1 MSKFTINLSKRIFS
15 DAEVSLLDK
24 GLTFIPTM
32 DCVPLQLI
40 LDSHSRNI
48 RNLKLRDFFQTSERI
63 YDPSAFVN
71 RFVPTSFW
79 IPPNNLLSSSVL
91 DAARNIDKDLRELIT
106 PSLHSKHNKLF
117 VSTDKFLKYNL
128 SHGELYALHA
138 LKNDPRI
145 IIKPADKG
153 GAVVIMDRILY
164 ASEAKRQLYN
174 TKYYKRIERPLA
186 SSTILLI
193 DSILTDMFALNFISA
208 KQFAYLHPS
217 LPSQTRAFY
226 LLPKVHKPR
235 HKWPSFNMP
244 EGRPIVSDCGSETYR
259 ICELVDYFLKPL
271 ANKHLSYVQDT
282 YDFISK
288 IRDVSVPSRSF
299 LITGDITALY
309 TNMNITRS
317 LQVIKDIF
325 ASHPDPNRPDKHI
338 LQLLDICLRFND
350 FEFAGELFL
359 QILGIAMGKSFAPNL
374 ANIYLLDFDKAA
386 MSGFSVIPSL
396 FYRFIDDVFLVWP
409 GSEEQLVSYQV
420 FLNNV
425 IPDINVT
432 LISKQMI
439 TEFLDTLI
447 YKHFVDGCAF
457 LKTRVYFKSTDTH
470 QLLHGRSLHPKH
482 TCRGVLKSQLIRF
495 KRICSTRSEFDHA
508 SFTLFRVLRNRGYSR
523 SLFRRLKREVWLSNC
538 SYVLARNQEKRAHK
552 LWPIINYFDPLGL
565 KIMQQTRKRI
575 SALNISHSFK
585 VVSAF
590 KIHGNLARLLTRS
603 RF

>member
-1 MSKFTINLSKRIFS
+1 MSKFTINLSKRVFS
-15 DAEVSLLDK
+15 DAEIALLDK
-24 GLTFIPTM
+24 GLTFIPTL
-32 DCVPLQLI
+32 DCIPLQLI
-40 LDSHSRNI
+40 LDSHYRNI
-48 RNLKLRDFFQTSERI
+48 RNLKLRDFFQASDKV
-63 YDPSAFVN
+63 YDPSAFEN
-71 RFVPTSFW
+71 RFVPTSVW
-79 IPPNNLLSSSVL
+79 LPPTKSLSSSVL
-91 DAARNIDKDLRELIT
+91 DAVLNIEKDLSELIT
-106 PSLHSKHNKLF
+106 PSLVRKRNKLL
-117 VSTDKFLKYNL
+117 VVTDKFPKHNL
-128 SHGELYALHA
+128 SHRELDALHA
-138 LKNDPRI
+138 LKHDPRI

-153 GAVVIMDRILY
+153 GAVVIMDRDLY
-164 ASEAKRQLYN
+164 ATEAKRQLYN

-193 DSILTDMFALNFISA
+193 DSILTDMFALGFISS
-208 KQFAYLHPS
+208 KQFAYLHPV

-244 EGRPIVSDCGSETYR
+244 EGRPIVSDCGSETYH

-288 IRDVSVPSRSF
+288 IRDVSVPPCSL

-317 LQVIKDIF
+317 LHVIKDIF

-350 FEFAGELFL
+350 FEFAGEIFL

-374 ANIYLLDFDKAA
+374 ANVYLLDFDKAA
-386 MSGFSVIPSL
+386 ISGFTVFPSL
-396 FYRFIDDVFLVWP
+396 FFRFIDDVFLVWP
-409 GSEEQLVSYQV
+409 GSEEQLVSYQD

-425 IPDINVT
+425 IPDIKVT
-432 LISKQMI
+432 LISKKMI

-447 YKHFVDGCAF
+447 YKHHVDDRAF

-508 SFTLFRVLRNRGYSR
+508 SFTLFRVLKNRGYSR

-538 SYVLARNQEKRAHK
+538 SYVFSRKHDKRAYK
-552 LWPIINYFDPLGL
+552 LWPIINFFDPIGL
-565 KIMQQTRKRI
+565 KIMQRTRKRI
-575 SALNISHSFK
+575 SALNISHAFK

-590 KIHGNLARLLTRS
+590 KIHGNLAKLLTRS